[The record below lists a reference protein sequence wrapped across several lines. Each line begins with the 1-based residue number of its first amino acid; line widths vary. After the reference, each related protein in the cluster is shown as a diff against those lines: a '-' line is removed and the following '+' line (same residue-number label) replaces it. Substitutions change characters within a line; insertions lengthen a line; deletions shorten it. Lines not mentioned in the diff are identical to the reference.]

1 MVVVIDSGLIKS
13 VGRELDD
20 YCTILQGLEDD
31 LISMDLPENHE
42 LFDLHKEADTLRF
55 TCQRSVTN

>member
-20 YCTILQGLEDD
+20 YCTILLEDD
-31 LISMDLPENHE
+31 LTSMDLPENHE